1 MTVINNAASG
11 SGQIGSFDTTLL
23 DNGGYFVQ
31 LSGTN
36 SLGVTQTNLAL
47 VNVVGEY
54 KPGRVTATVTDF
66 TVPSAGLAIQVQ
78 RTYDSLWKAERGDF
92 GFGWRLGLN
101 AVNLKVSANGDVVLS
116 VNGSRKTF
124 SFTPQPNAIF
134 QSYWQPQ
141 YTAEPGFYGSLVT
154 TGDNCTGVLLRIG
167 NIYQCALA
175 NAGAVYAAAGYK
187 YKDPYG
193 REYTLTPGGILQS
206 VTDLNG
212 NTLTLTASGI
222 TSSTGLNVPF
232 VRDGQGRIT
241 QITDTAGNVYRY
253 TYNAAGDLVTVQTPV
268 SAPALAARAVGLRA
282 SLPGST
288 AMSLM
293 AVFQM

>member
-1 MTVINNAASG
+1 M
-11 SGQIGSFDTTLL
+11 
-23 DNGGYFVQ
+23 
-31 LSGTN
+31 
-36 SLGVTQTNLAL
+36 
-47 VNVVGEY
+47 
-54 KPGRVTATVTDF
+54 
-66 TVPSAGLAIQVQ
+66 
-78 RTYDSLWKAERGDF
+78 WKAERRDF
-92 GFGWRLGLN
+92 GFGWKLGLN
-101 AVNLKVSANGDVVLS
+101 SVNLKVSANGDVTLS

-134 QSYWQPQ
+134 QSYWQPK

-193 REYTLTPGGILQS
+193 REYTLTPGGTLQS

-253 TYNAAGDLVTVQTPV
+253 TYNAAGDLVTVHIDA
-268 SAPALAARAVGLRA
+268 SAKTRSAFSRSMRR
-282 SLPGST
+282 ST
-288 AMSLM
+288 IAEISP
-293 AVFQM
+293 